1 MTNGFTPRRNS
12 LRYPGQDYASP
23 VLTFFTICT
32 YERLRLFGT
41 AVEGSMGLN
50 NVGIMVSAATQ
61 AIPER
66 HAGVAL
72 KTLVMMPD
80 HIPRS

>member
-41 AVEGSMGLN
+41 AVEGSM
-50 NVGIMVSAATQ
+50 S
-61 AIPER
+61 
-66 HAGVAL
+66 
-72 KTLVMMPD
+72 
-80 HIPRS
+80 